1 MTLIMAKILIIGGG
15 IIGLSSAYY
24 LLQQGHQITIID
36 KTDMLDGCSYGNA
49 GYVSP
54 SHFVPLASPGIVKQ
68 GFKWMTNSKS
78 PFYVQPRLS
87 KSLVNWGMKFIKS
100 ANAKHVETSAI
111 PLRDINL
118 LSKKLYEDLCT
129 VPGFSFYYANK
140 GMLDFFRTDENAH
153 HGEEMVEASK
163 RLGLD
168 ATLLSKE
175 DVQQMEPSLNMD
187 IKGAVYFKCD
197 SHMYPN
203 KLMKDMIAFLTNNGV
218 TIKTNEVVKS
228 FIKEGKNIK
237 GVITNAS
244 EYFGDYV
251 VLAAGAWSGEVAA
264 TLNLNIPMAAGR
276 GYSMTFED
284 LPFKIKQPIILS
296 EAKVAL
302 TPMAKNKIRFGG
314 TMEITST
321 NTPPRM
327 NRVKGILES
336 VKKYFPDADIPFP
349 EKDEIWFGF
358 RPCSADG
365 LPYIGK
371 AGKYNNLIIAGGH
384 AMLGLSLGPATGK
397 LVSEIINDEATSIN
411 VKAFDPDRF
420 N

>member
-1 MTLIMAKILIIGGG
+1 MANIIIIGGG

-24 LLQQGHQITIID
+24 LLHQGHQITIID
-36 KTDMLDGCSYGNA
+36 KTNMLDGCSYGNA

-68 GFKWMTNSKS
+68 GFKWMANSKS

-87 KSLVNWGMKFIKS
+87 KSLFNWGMKFIKS
-100 ANAKHVETSAI
+100 ATKANVESSAI

-118 LSKKLYEDLCT
+118 LSKQLYEDLCH

-140 GMLDFFRTDENAH
+140 GMLDFFKTDENAH
-153 HGEEMVEASK
+153 HAEQMVAASK
-163 RLGLD
+163 DLGLD
-168 ATLLSKE
+168 AVLLNKQE
-175 DVQQMEPSLNMD
+175 VEQMEPGLNMD

-197 SHMYPN
+197 AHMYPN
-203 KLMKDMIAFLTNNGV
+203 KLMRDMIAYLSKNGV
-218 TIKTNEVVKS
+218 TIKTGEEVKG
-228 FIKEGKNIK
+228 FIKEGNNIK
-237 GVITNAS
+237 GVKTNNA
-244 EYFGDYV
+244 EYFGEHI

-264 TLNLNIPMAAGR
+264 MLQLNIPMVGGR

-296 EAKVAL
+296 EARVAL
-302 TPMAKNKIRFGG
+302 TPMAENKIRFGG

-336 VKKYFPDADIPFP
+336 VKKYFPDAEIPFP
-349 EKDEIWFGF
+349 EKDKIWYGF

-371 AGKYNNLIIAGGH
+371 VSKYNNLLIASGH

-397 LVSEIINDEATSIN
+397 LVSEIISDKTTSID
-411 VKAFDPDRF
+411 VKAFNPDRF

>member
-1 MTLIMAKILIIGGG
+1 MAKILIIGGG

>member
-1 MTLIMAKILIIGGG
+1 MAKILIIGGG

-237 GVITNAS
+237 GVLTNTS

-251 VLAAGAWSGEVAA
+251 VLAAGAWTGEVAA

-302 TPMAKNKIRFGG
+302 TPMAENKIRFGG

>member
-371 AGKYNNLIIAGGH
+371 AGKYNNLVIASGH

>member
-1 MTLIMAKILIIGGG
+1 MAKILIIGGG

-24 LLQQGHQITIID
+24 LLQQGHQITIVD

>member
-1 MTLIMAKILIIGGG
+1 MAKILIIGGG

-36 KTDMLDGCSYGNA
+36 KTNMLDGCSYGNA

-218 TIKTNEVVKS
+218 TINTNEVVKS

-237 GVITNAS
+237 GVLTNTS

-251 VLAAGAWSGEVAA
+251 VLAAGAWTGEVAA

-302 TPMAKNKIRFGG
+302 TPMAENKIRFGG

-349 EKDEIWFGF
+349 EKDKIWFGF

-371 AGKYNNLIIAGGH
+371 AGKYNNLVIASGH

>member
-1 MTLIMAKILIIGGG
+1 MANIIIIGGG

-24 LLQQGHQITIID
+24 LLKQEHQITIID

-54 SHFVPLASPGIVKQ
+54 SHFVPLASPGIVMQ

-87 KSLVNWGMKFIKS
+87 KSLFNWGMKFIKS
-100 ANAKHVETSAI
+100 ATKEHIESSAI

-118 LSKKLYEDLCT
+118 LSKQLYEDLCH

-140 GMLDFFRTDENAH
+140 GMLDFFKTDENLH
-153 HGEEMVEASK
+153 HAEEMVEASK
-163 RLGLD
+163 KLGLD
-168 ATLLSKE
+168 ATLLSKQE
-175 DVQQMEPSLNMD
+175 VEQMEPTLNMD

-197 SHMYPN
+197 AHMYPN

-218 TIKTNEVVKS
+218 TVKTGEEVKS
-228 FIKEGKNIK
+228 FIKEGKMIK
-237 GVITNAS
+237 GVRTNVS
-244 EYFGDYV
+244 EYFGEHL
-251 VLAAGAWSGEVAA
+251 VLAAGAWSGEVASN
-264 TLNLNIPMAAGR
+264 LNLNIPMVGGR

-296 EAKVAL
+296 EARVAL
-302 TPMAKNKIRFGG
+302 TPMAENKIRFGG

-336 VKKYFPDADIPFP
+336 VKKYFPDVEIPFP
-349 EKDEIWFGF
+349 DKDKIWYGF

-371 AGKYNNLIIAGGH
+371 VSKYNNLVIASGH

-397 LVSEIINDEATSIN
+397 LVSEIINDETTSID
-411 VKAFDPDRF
+411 VKAFNPDRF

>member
-1 MTLIMAKILIIGGG
+1 MNIIIIGGG

-24 LLQQGHQITIID
+24 LLKQGHQITIID
-36 KTDMLDGCSYGNA
+36 RTNMLDGCSYGNA

-87 KSLVNWGMKFIKS
+87 KSLINWGMKFIKS
-100 ANAKHVETSAI
+100 ANAAHVETSAI

-118 LSKKLYEDLCT
+118 LSKQLYEDLCKI
-129 VPGFSFYYANK
+129 PGFNFYYANK
-140 GMLDFFRTDENAH
+140 GMLDFFRTDENVH
-153 HGEEMVEASK
+153 HAEEMVEASK
-163 RLGLD
+163 KLGLD
-168 ATLLSKE
+168 ATLLNKQE
-175 DVQQMEPSLNMD
+175 VEQIEPGLNMD

-203 KLMKDMIAFLTNNGV
+203 KLMKDMIAFLTSNGV
-218 TIKTNEVVKS
+218 TIKTGEEVKS
-228 FIKEGKNIK
+228 FIKESNIIK
-237 GVITNAS
+237 GVRTNDS
-244 EYFGDYV
+244 EYFGDQIV
-251 VLAAGAWSGEVAA
+251 IAAGAWSGELASN
-264 TLNLNIPMAAGR
+264 LNLNIPMVGGR

-302 TPMAKNKIRFGG
+302 TPMAENKIRFGG

-336 VKKYFPDADIPFP
+336 VKKYFPDVEIPFP
-349 EKDEIWFGF
+349 EKDKIWFGF

-371 AGKYNNLIIAGGH
+371 VGKYKNIVIASGH

-397 LVSEIINDEATSIN
+397 LVSEIINEEQTSIDI
-411 VKAFDPDRF
+411 KAFNPDRF

>member
-1 MTLIMAKILIIGGG
+1 MANIIIIGGG

-24 LLQQGHQITIID
+24 LLQQGHQITIVD

-68 GFKWMTNSKS
+68 GFKWMTDSKS

-100 ANAKHVETSAI
+100 ATKGNVDASAI

-118 LSKKLYEDLCT
+118 LSKQLYEDLCN
-129 VPGFSFYYANK
+129 VPGFSFYYVNK
-140 GMLDFFRTDENAH
+140 GMLDFFKTDENAH
-153 HGEEMVEASK
+153 HAEEMVAASK
-163 RLGLD
+163 KLGLD
-168 ATLLSKE
+168 AKLLNKQE
-175 DVQQMEPSLNMD
+175 VQQMEPELNMD

-203 KLMKDMIAFLTNNGV
+203 KLMKDMIAYLTNNGV
-218 TIKTNEVVKS
+218 TIKTCEEVKT
-228 FIKEGKNIK
+228 FIKEGNTIK
-237 GVITNAS
+237 GFRTKVS
-244 EYFGDYV
+244 EYFGDHV
-251 VLAAGAWSGEVAA
+251 VLAAGAWSGEVASN
-264 TLNLNIPMAAGR
+264 LSLNIPMVGGR

-296 EAKVAL
+296 EARVAL
-302 TPMAKNKIRFGG
+302 TPMAENKIRFGG

-327 NRVKGILES
+327 NRVRGIIES
-336 VKKYFPDADIPFP
+336 VKKYFPDVEIPFP
-349 EKDEIWFGF
+349 EKDKIWFGF

-371 AGKYNNLIIAGGH
+371 VNKYNNLVIASGH

-397 LVSEIINDEATSIN
+397 LVSEIITEETTSIDI
-411 VKAFDPDRF
+411 KAFNPDRF

>member
-1 MTLIMAKILIIGGG
+1 MANVIIVGGG

-87 KSLVNWGMKFIKS
+87 KSLLNWGMKFIKS
-100 ANAKHVETSAI
+100 ATKEHVESSAI

-118 LSKKLYEDLCT
+118 LSKQLYEDLCI
-129 VPGFSFYYANK
+129 VPGFSFHYANK
-140 GMLDFFRTDENAH
+140 GMLDFFKTEASAH
-153 HGEEMVEASK
+153 HAEEMVSASNK
-163 RLGLD
+163 LGLD
-168 ATLLSKE
+168 AKFLNKQE
-175 DVQQMEPSLNMD
+175 VQAMEPGLNMD

-218 TIKTNEVVKS
+218 TIKTREEIKS
-228 FIKEGKNIK
+228 FIKEGSTIRGVRTNI
-237 GVITNAS
+237 S
-244 EYFGDYV
+244 EYFGEHI
-251 VLAAGAWSGEVAA
+251 VLAAGAWSGEIAA
-264 TLNLNIPMAAGR
+264 NLNLNIPMVGGR

-284 LPFKIKQPIILS
+284 LPFKIHQPIILS
-296 EAKVAL
+296 EARVAL
-302 TPMAKNKIRFGG
+302 TPMAENKIRFGG

-321 NTPPRM
+321 NTPPKM

-336 VKKYFPDADIPFP
+336 VKKYFPDVEIPFP
-349 EKDEIWFGF
+349 EKDKIWFGF

-365 LPYIGK
+365 LPYIGRVN
-371 AGKYNNLIIAGGH
+371 KYKNLVIASGH

-397 LVSEIINDEATSIN
+397 LVSEIINNEPTSIDT
-411 VKAFDPDRF
+411 KAFNPDRF

>member
-371 AGKYNNLIIAGGH
+371 AGKYNNLIIASGH

>member
-1 MTLIMAKILIIGGG
+1 MANIIIIGGG

-36 KTDMLDGCSYGNA
+36 KTNMQDGCSYGNA

-54 SHFVPLASPGIVKQ
+54 SHFVPLASPGVVKQ

-87 KSLVNWGMKFIKS
+87 KSLINWGMKFIKS
-100 ANAKHVETSAI
+100 ANTTHVQASAI

-118 LSKKLYEDLCT
+118 LSKKLYEDLCA
-129 VPGFSFYYANK
+129 VPGFNFYYANK

-163 RLGLD
+163 KLGLD
-168 ATLLSKE
+168 AKLLSKE
-175 DVQQMEPSLNMD
+175 EVQQMEPSLNMD

-218 TIKTNEVVKS
+218 TIKTNEHVKS
-228 FIKEGKNIK
+228 FIKEGNNIK
-237 GVITNAS
+237 GVQTNAS
-244 EYFGDYV
+244 EYFANYL
-251 VLAAGAWSGEVAA
+251 VLAAGAWSGEIAA
-264 TLNLNIPMAAGR
+264 RLNINIPMAAGR

-302 TPMAKNKIRFGG
+302 TPMAENKIRFGG

-336 VKKYFPDADIPFP
+336 VKKYFPDAEIPFP
-349 EKDEIWFGF
+349 EKDKIWFGF

-371 AGKYNNLIIAGGH
+371 IKYNNLVIATGH

-397 LVSEIINDEATSIN
+397 LVSEIINGQPTSIE
-411 VKAFDPDRF
+411 VKAFSPGRF

>member
-1 MTLIMAKILIIGGG
+1 MAKIIVIGGG

-24 LLQQGHQITIID
+24 LLQKGHRITIID
-36 KTDMLDGCSYGNA
+36 RTDMLDGCSYGNA

-54 SHFVPLASPGIVKQ
+54 SHFIPLASPGIVKQ
-68 GFKWMTNSKS
+68 GFKWMANFKS

-87 KSLVNWGMKFIKS
+87 KSLANWGIKFIKS
-100 ANAKHVETSAI
+100 ATKAHVDASAI

-118 LSKKLYEDLCT
+118 LSKQLYEDLCN

-140 GMLDFFRTDENAH
+140 GMLDFFKTDENAH
-153 HGEEMVEASK
+153 HAEEMVTASK
-163 RLGLD
+163 ELGLD
-168 ATLLSKE
+168 ATLLTKKE
-175 DVQQMEPSLNMD
+175 VEHMEPGLNMD
-187 IKGAVYFKCD
+187 IKGAIYFKCD

-203 KLMKDMIAFLTNNGV
+203 KLMKDMIAFLANNGV
-218 TIKTNEVVKS
+218 TIKTGEEVKA
-228 FIKEGKNIK
+228 FIKEGNSIK
-237 GVITNAS
+237 WVRTNAS
-244 EYFGDYV
+244 EYFGEHI

-264 TLNLNIPMAAGR
+264 RLNLNIPMVGGR

-296 EAKVAL
+296 EARVAL
-302 TPMAKNKIRFGG
+302 TPMAENKIRFGG
-314 TMEITST
+314 TMEITSM
-321 NTPPRM
+321 NTPPKM
-327 NRVKGILES
+327 NRVKGIIES
-336 VKKYFPDADIPFP
+336 VKKYFPDVEIPFP
-349 EKDEIWFGF
+349 EKDKIWFGF

-371 AGKYNNLIIAGGH
+371 VNKYKNIVVASGH

-397 LVSEIINDEATSIN
+397 LVSEIISGEATSMSI
-411 VKAFDPDRF
+411 KPFSPDRF

>member
-1 MTLIMAKILIIGGG
+1 MANIIIIGGG

-24 LLQQGHQITIID
+24 LLQQGHQTTIID

-87 KSLVNWGMKFIKS
+87 KSLVNWGMKFSKS
-100 ANAKHVETSAI
+100 ANPRHVAASAI

-129 VPGFSFYYANK
+129 IPGFSFYYASK
-140 GMLDFFRTDENAH
+140 GMLDFFKTDESAH
-153 HGEEMVEASK
+153 HSEEMVEASK

-168 ATLLSKE
+168 VTLLSKE
-175 DVQQMEPSLNMD
+175 EVQQMEPSLNMD

-197 SHMYPN
+197 AHMYPN
-203 KLMKDMIAFLTNNGV
+203 KLMKDMIAFLANNGV
-218 TIKTNEVVKS
+218 AIKTNEEVKS
-228 FIKEGKNIK
+228 FINEGKNIK
-237 GVITNAS
+237 GVQTNAS
-244 EYFGDYV
+244 EYLGDYV

-264 TLNLNIPMAAGR
+264 KLNLNIPMVGGR
-276 GYSMTFED
+276 GYSMTYED
-284 LPFKIKQPIILS
+284 LQFKIKQPIILS
-296 EAKVAL
+296 EAKVAI
-302 TPMAKNKIRFGG
+302 TPMAENKIRFGG

-321 NTPPRM
+321 STPPRM

-336 VKKYFPDADIPFP
+336 VKKYFPDAEIPFP
-349 EKDEIWFGF
+349 EKDKIWFGF

-371 AGKYNNLIIAGGH
+371 TEKYNNLVVASGH

-397 LVSEIINDEATSIN
+397 LVSEIINDEATSID

>member
-1 MTLIMAKILIIGGG
+1 MANIIIIGGG

-36 KTDMLDGCSYGNA
+36 RTDMLDGCSYGNA

-54 SHFVPLASPGIVKQ
+54 SHFVPLASPGIVMQ

-87 KSLVNWGMKFIKS
+87 KSLINWGMKFIKS
-100 ANAKHVETSAI
+100 ATKANVDASAI

-118 LSKKLYEDLCT
+118 LSKQLYEDLCN

-140 GMLDFFRTDENAH
+140 GMLDFFKTDENAH
-153 HGEEMVEASK
+153 HAEEMVAASK
-163 RLGLD
+163 KLGLD
-168 ATLLSKE
+168 ATLLNKQE
-175 DVQQMEPSLNMD
+175 VEQIEPTLNID
-187 IKGAVYFKCD
+187 IKGAVYFKDD

-203 KLMKDMIAFLTNNGV
+203 KLMKDMISYLRNNGV
-218 TIKTNEVVKS
+218 TIKTGEEVKT
-228 FIKEGKNIK
+228 FIKEGNNIK
-237 GVITNAS
+237 GVRTNSS
-244 EYFGDYV
+244 EYFGEHI

-264 TLNLNIPMAAGR
+264 MLQLNIPMVGGR

-284 LPFKIKQPIILS
+284 LSFKIKQPIILS
-296 EAKVAL
+296 EARVAL
-302 TPMAKNKIRFGG
+302 TPMAENKIRFGG

-336 VKKYFPDADIPFP
+336 VKKYFPDVEIPFP
-349 EKDEIWFGF
+349 EKDKIWFGF

-371 AGKYNNLIIAGGH
+371 VSKYNNLVIASGH

-397 LVSEIINDEATSIN
+397 LVSEIINNEATSID
-411 VKAFDPDRF
+411 VKAFNPDRF

>member
-1 MTLIMAKILIIGGG
+1 MAKIIIIGGG

-36 KTDMLDGCSYGNA
+36 KTDLLDGCSYGNA

-54 SHFVPLASPGIVKQ
+54 SHFIPLASPGIVKQ
-68 GFKWMTNSKS
+68 GFKWMADSKS

-87 KSLVNWGMKFIKS
+87 KSLINWGMKFIKS
-100 ANAKHVETSAI
+100 ATKANVDASAI

-118 LSKKLYEDLCT
+118 LSKQLYEDLCHVT
-129 VPGFSFYYANK
+129 GFSFYYANK
-140 GMLDFFRTDENAH
+140 GMLDFFKTDENAH
-153 HGEEMVEASK
+153 HAEEMVRASK
-163 RLGLD
+163 ELGLD
-168 ATLLSKE
+168 ATLLNKQE
-175 DVQQMEPSLNMD
+175 VEQMEPGLNMD

-203 KLMKDMIAFLTNNGV
+203 KLMKDMIAYLRNNGV
-218 TIKTNEVVKS
+218 TIKTGEEVKS
-228 FIKEGKNIK
+228 FIKEGNTIN
-237 GVITNAS
+237 GIRTNAS
-244 EYFGDYV
+244 EYFGDHI
-251 VLAAGAWSGEVAA
+251 VLAAGAWSGEVASN
-264 TLNLNIPMAAGR
+264 LNLNVPMVGGR

-296 EAKVAL
+296 EARVAI
-302 TPMAKNKIRFGG
+302 TPMAENKIRFGG

-327 NRVKGILES
+327 NRVMGILES
-336 VKKYFPDADIPFP
+336 VKKYFPDVDIPFP
-349 EKDEIWFGF
+349 EKDKIWFGF

-371 AGKYNNLIIAGGH
+371 VGKYNNLVIASGH

-397 LVSEIINDEATSIN
+397 LVSEIINNETTSMD
-411 VKAFDPDRF
+411 VKAFNPDRF

>member
-1 MTLIMAKILIIGGG
+1 MAKIIVIGGG

-24 LLQQGHQITIID
+24 LLKQGHQITILD
-36 KTDMLDGCSYGNA
+36 KTDMQDGCSYGNA

-54 SHFVPLASPGIVKQ
+54 SHFVPLASPGILKQ
-68 GFKWMTNSKS
+68 GIKWMADSKS

-87 KSLVNWGMKFIKS
+87 KSLINWGMKFIKS
-100 ANAKHVETSAI
+100 ATANHVAFSAI

-118 LSKKLYEDLCT
+118 LSKNLYEDLCN
-129 VPGFSFYYANK
+129 VPGFSFYYENK
-140 GMLDFFRTDENAH
+140 GMLDLFRTEENKH
-153 HGEEMVEASK
+153 HAEEMAEASK
-163 RLGLD
+163 KLGLD
-168 ATLLSKE
+168 AKILSRQE
-175 DVQQMEPSLNMD
+175 VEQMEPGLNMD
-187 IKGAVYFKCD
+187 IKGALYFKCD

-218 TIKTNEVVKS
+218 SIRAGEEVKA
-228 FIKEGKNIK
+228 FIKEGNSIK
-237 GVITNAS
+237 GVRSTSS
-244 EYFGDYV
+244 EYFGEHIV
-251 VLAAGAWSGEVAA
+251 IAAGAWSGKLAA
-264 TLNLNIPMAAGR
+264 NLQLNLPMVGGR

-284 LPFKIKQPIILS
+284 LAFKIKQPIILS
-296 EAKVAL
+296 EARVAL
-302 TPMAKNKIRFGG
+302 TPMAENKIRFGG

-327 NRVKGILES
+327 KRVKGILES
-336 VKKYFPDADIPFP
+336 VKKYFPDVEIPFP
-349 EKDEIWFGF
+349 EKDKIWFGF

-371 AGKYNNLIIAGGH
+371 VAKYKNVVVASGH

-397 LVSEIINDEATSIN
+397 LVSEIISNEPTSMNIQPFSPN
-411 VKAFDPDRF
+411 RF